1 MDSEFSKSHIVAL
14 TAYSVDMISD
24 KCRESGMDDFLTK
37 PVSTDSVKDIIARI
51 LWIKLN
57 GHMILK

>member
-1 MDSEFSKSHIVAL
+1 MDNEFSKSHIVAL

-51 LWIKLN
+51 L
-57 GHMILK
+57 